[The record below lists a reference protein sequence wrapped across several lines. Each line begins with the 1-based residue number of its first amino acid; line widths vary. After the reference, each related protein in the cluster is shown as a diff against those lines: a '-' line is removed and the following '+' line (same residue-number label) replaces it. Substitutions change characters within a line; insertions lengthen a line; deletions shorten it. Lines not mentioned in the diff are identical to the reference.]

1 MQLHRNLQEIIM
13 FNRLSLSALATFA
26 VLATTALSPTS
37 AAAHFDGG
45 HGAGV
50 HWGGHWGG
58 GHWGGGHWAGWH
70 RQWGGWGDR
79 RGYGYYHPCW
89 HYRCNVPT
97 YGYYS
102 GGSYSAPAVAYS
114 DPPPSNPGCLAKGY
128 LPDGG
133 VVFTDRCTHEG
144 AVADGAG
151 GSPESNPP
159 QADAPSGR

>member
-1 MQLHRNLQEIIM
+1 M

-37 AAAHFDGG
+37 AAAHIGGG
-45 HGAGV
+45 HGAGG
-50 HWGGHWGG
+50 HWGGNHWSGGYWGGHWVGWHR
-58 GHWGGGHWAGWH
+58 HWGGRGYGF
-70 RQWGGWGDR
+70 GGW

-89 HYRCNVPT
+89 HFRCNVPT

-102 GGSYSAPAVAYS
+102 GGNYPTPAVAYS
-114 DPPPSNPGCLAKGY
+114 DPPPSSPGCLAKGY

-144 AVADGAG
+144 AVADGDG
-151 GSPESNPP
+151 GPPQGGQP
-159 QADAPSGR
+159 QADPPSGR